1 MSRIQ
6 LKTFSSL
13 FIFLVADVALDSR
26 LITSLDSFLA
36 VLQYSNKGLLHEDAK
51 ANKSASTQASH
62 FHLLKCKRALSL
74 CLLFTRTDREK
85 TSANAGLK

>member
-36 VLQYSNKGLLHEDAK
+36 VLQYSNKGLLHEGC
-51 ANKSASTQASH
+51 KSRQKRKHASLTLPP
-62 FHLLKCKRALSL
+62 F
-74 CLLFTRTDREK
+74 EV
-85 TSANAGLK
+85 